1 VLIDMRVRG
10 AMSTR
15 RLCASL
21 GWLLLACATPAAADT
36 DDFAPLPAVAPLGP
50 CRPDQNE
57 GLICGDGKGAA
68 RVIADTVSPS
78 RRLALAWRA
87 PGSAPT
93 EPPDDGDDIERLVI
107 RLADGAVLVRSKGD
121 YWDTGETHVNR
132 LQEHAAWSPDSR
144 LMVESFDSR
153 FSTDLVELHAI
164 SADDTASQRLDLL
177 KIIQPATERQLKR
190 TVKDASAYAF
200 FLEKVTVDNRGVVRA
215 AVQMWV
221 PKDGPSASFAVTLAV
236 TRKADKLA
244 ARVVVVRR
252 TREH

>member
-1 VLIDMRVRG
+1 VLINTRIRG
-10 AMSTR
+10 AMSMR
-15 RLCASL
+15 RLCALL
-21 GWLLLACATPAAADT
+21 GWLLLACATSVAAEP
-36 DDFAPLPAVAPLGP
+36 DDFAPLPALAPLGP
-50 CRPDQNE
+50 CKFDQHE

-93 EPPDDGDDIERLVI
+93 ELPDDGDDIERLVI
-107 RLADGAVLVRSKGD
+107 RLADGAVLARSKGA

-164 SADDTASQRLDLL
+164 GADDTASSRLDLL
-177 KIIQPATERQLKR
+177 KIMQAAVERQLKR
-190 TVKDASAYAF
+190 TVKNASAYEF
-200 FLEKVTVDNRGVVRA
+200 FLEKVAVDNRGGVRA

-236 TRKADKLA
+236 TRKADKLD
-244 ARVVVVRR
+244 ARVVAMRR